1 MELDFSEWSGKA
13 SLCRDPEDETN
24 TAMGISG
31 AECSSREN
39 IKCKAP
45 CSGIFKEIMGSV
57 GYSQSEHCPMGS
69 GDRFRFGSA

>member
-1 MELDFSEWSGKA
+1 MGDMSEMKKIILKSSKCYAGNGTGDVESTWGMGLDFSEWSGKA

-24 TAMGISG
+24 AAMGISG

-45 CSGIFKEIMGSV
+45 
-57 GYSQSEHCPMGS
+57 
-69 GDRFRFGSA
+69 